1 MVGCATTYPM
11 AAARSASSHSSTVF
25 AVTPLAKHYQRET
38 SRLPGSADSPSG
50 ESFPDKWARAPR
62 DTQVCYRTMGRT
74 SCPESS
80 CSPFLFS
87 YFFLFFLIVNAD
99 RAGSGKRP
107 CRKQPHRRR
116 PCRHTWSAAAGLV
129 RRIPNSANL
138 KWENAANQIAL
149 KPTEDIVQ
157 NYVQDHVKTAPKC
170 ARWEPP

>member
-1 MVGCATTYPM
+1 
-11 AAARSASSHSSTVF
+11 
-25 AVTPLAKHYQRET
+25 
-38 SRLPGSADSPSG
+38 
-50 ESFPDKWARAPR
+50 
-62 DTQVCYRTMGRT
+62 MGRT
-74 SCPESS
+74 SCLESS

-157 NYVQDHVKTAPKC
+157 NYVQDHVQNGAQMRAMGATMSLLGNFIWILFGGIFTAIYWFFMGCLFCLTIVGIPLSRQAFKMAKLSLLPFG
-170 ARWEPP
+170 ARVN